1 MLKWLVRIVLTLVA
15 LYAALSGVVAYA
27 MSRPPEQFGQI
38 MKHLPPA
45 LAFGVLP
52 GRPIWM
58 WARQGRLA
66 VGDPAPDF
74 TLPTH
79 DHSATVTLS
88 SFRGQ
93 KPVVLVF
100 GSYT

>member
-1 MLKWLVRIVLTLVA
+1 MLKWFVRSLVA
-15 LYAALSGVVAYA
+15 LVGLYGALASVVVYA
-27 MSRPPEQFGQI
+27 MTRPPEQFGQI
-38 MKHLPPA
+38 MKRLPAPVVWGALPA
-45 LAFGVLP
+45 RSL
-52 GRPIWM
+52 WM

-79 DHSATVTLS
+79 DHQATVTLS